1 MPTPPIM
8 SEGAVEGGAGGGG
21 MSTPGGGTL
30 LEDQNGEGSASQLDI
45 HAGATMAARAAAF
58 KHSKL
63 LADVVIYNCN
73 Y

>member
-1 MPTPPIM
+1 
-8 SEGAVEGGAGGGG
+8 

-45 HAGATMAARAAAF
+45 HAGATMAARVAAF

-63 LADVVIYNCN
+63 LAAVVIYNCN